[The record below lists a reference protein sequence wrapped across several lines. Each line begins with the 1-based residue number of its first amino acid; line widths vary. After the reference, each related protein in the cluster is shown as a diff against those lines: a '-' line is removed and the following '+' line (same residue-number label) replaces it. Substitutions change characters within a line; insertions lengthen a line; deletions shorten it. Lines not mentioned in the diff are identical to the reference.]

1 MQARLFVPVFFAH
14 KKSLDLCYKLAKL
27 TTPVLAPFALP
38 IQCSAAHRQDRNIPP
53 AHTIFSDFIVIG
65 CERDAEQINSQNQ
78 IKQVV
83 LKTTYQNRAF

>member
-1 MQARLFVPVFFAH
+1 MQARLFVPVFLH

-65 CERDAEQINSQNQ
+65 CEKKHRTDQFTKPDQTGRPQDDISQ
-78 IKQVV
+78 
-83 LKTTYQNRAF
+83 